1 MSSMIVCMSCW
12 LRSFLK
18 KRRSV
23 EVYFLRLC
31 PAWII
36 DGEAKK
42 KGDCEGLVEWKKLKR
57 RVDVRRKNY
66 QEQKKMKY
74 EQTKKKKKSKFV
86 NTESKIDLRNQNLN
100 DPLLYFT
107 LWSS

>member
-1 MSSMIVCMSCW
+1 M
-12 LRSFLK
+12 
-18 KRRSV
+18 
-23 EVYFLRLC
+23 
-31 PAWII
+31 
-36 DGEAKK
+36 
-42 KGDCEGLVEWKKLKR
+42 
-57 RVDVRRKNY
+57 RRKNY

-107 LWSS
+107 L